1 MMRGA
6 LALGLAL
13 CACAGECVGVSAAC
27 MPLYA
32 PDYDEIFARTLTRSC
47 AQPGP
52 ACHAPEG
59 ARGGLVFAEAE
70 SSYQRLLGQ
79 TGRPA
84 LVQPGQAGCSPLVQR
99 LESTDPRRQMPPGA
113 PLPVAE
119 RCAIVQWIER
129 GAPR

>member
-1 MMRGA
+1 MRAA
-6 LALGLAL
+6 LALWLGL
-13 CACAGECVGVSAAC
+13 CGCAGECVQVSAAC
-27 MPLYA
+27 TPLYA
-32 PDYDEIFARTLTRSC
+32 PAYGEIFVRTLSRTC

-59 ARGGLVFAEAE
+59 ARGGLVFSDAEA
-70 SSYQRLLGQ
+70 SYRRLLGQ

-84 LVQPGQAGCSPLVQR
+84 LVQPGEAGCSPLVRR
-99 LESTDPRRQMPPGA
+99 LESTDPRTQMPPGA
-113 PLPVAE
+113 ALPAAE